1 MRKLIASTAALA
13 TGVVLTSM
21 SMAAASAASSA
32 PAATAATIVIGPGQ
46 SIQRA
51 VNHARPGDTILLKP
65 GVYHQSVLIRTNG
78 ITLRGSGASSGGTVL
93 KPPKT
98 VPSNLCNAAF
108 GPAGICIL
116 ARDVTSQG
124 VVIKQ
129 VRNDTVTGLAVTGF
143 AGNGVFGYGTSG
155 MTVTRVAAVND
166 GGYGISRFNSTRT
179 LFARDIAAG
188 NSEAGFYVGD
198 SPDADTVVRD
208 NVATGNQSGIFVRH
222 AREVQVFGNLLTG
235 NCQGIFVLDDGQ
247 PGGAG
252 NVTIAGNR
260 VVGNNKLCPAGGDAP
275 VTLQGGGILL
285 LGATHTTVAANRVA
299 GNVGKQ
305 LNSGGIV
312 VVSAQGL
319 THGSNPNFDT
329 IAGNRAHRDQPAD
342 LLWDGSGTGV
352 HFAGNHCGT
361 SIPGGLCH

>member
-1 MRKLIASTAALA
+1 
-13 TGVVLTSM
+13 M
-21 SMAAASAASSA
+21 SMIAASAAA
-32 PAATAATIVIGPGQ
+32 TPAAGATTIVIGPGQ

-51 VNHARPGDTILLKP
+51 VNHARPGDTIRLKP
-65 GVYHQSVLIRTNG
+65 GVYHQSVQIRTNG

-93 KPPKT
+93 EPPKS
-98 VPSNLCNAAF
+98 VPRTLCNAAF
-108 GPAGICIL
+108 GPSGICIL
-116 ARDVTSQG
+116 ARDVTSKG

-143 AGNGVFGYGTSG
+143 AGNGVFGYGTEG
-155 MTVTRVAAVND
+155 MTVTWVAAVND
-166 GGYGISRFNSTRT
+166 GGYGISRFSSTRT
-179 LFARDIAAG
+179 LFAHDIASG

-222 AREVQVFGNLLTG
+222 AREVRVVGNRLTG

-260 VVGNNKLCPAGGDAP
+260 VFGNNKLCPAGGDTP
-275 VTLQGGGILL
+275 VTFQGGGILL
-285 LGATHTTVAANRVA
+285 LGATHTTVAGNRVA
-299 GNVGKQ
+299 GNAGQQ

-312 VVSAQGL
+312 VVSAKSL

-329 IAGNRAHRDQPAD
+329 IVGNRAHRDQPAD
-342 LLWDGSGTGV
+342 LIWDGSGTGV
-352 HFAGNHCGT
+352 QFAANHCGT